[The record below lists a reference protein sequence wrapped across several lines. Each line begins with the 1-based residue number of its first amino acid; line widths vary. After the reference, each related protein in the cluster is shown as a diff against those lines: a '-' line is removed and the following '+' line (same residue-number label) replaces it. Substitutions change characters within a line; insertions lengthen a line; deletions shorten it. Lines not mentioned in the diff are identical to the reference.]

1 MNELIKQ
8 ISSIDLNITKNI
20 NIYIK
25 DKEKMEYIKNNL
37 IILGYNNKLG
47 KNSLNILIENG
58 NYSIIKELIELD
70 YKILNFKNLSEKNLL
85 QSLLVVD
92 ELYKYLLELL
102 VFLNKKDKFFF
113 DKIILEKDIFNNNFI
128 DTLILILKK
137 NENIK
142 ENNFSI
148 INNLV
153 LILKLIFHIDN
164 YSNLILNN
172 LCLELNNDDF
182 ILRIL
187 NILDIDNID
196 ITEVL
201 DNNLCIDFLYY
212 KKNQKSFKYIINKA
226 EYIQFINSDNNIIF
240 NLLDSINVNNDLLKI
255 IMETIYKSNIQ
266 ELRDLNNNSIILLL
280 LIKFDLDDNI
290 IYNLVKDL
298 DQEIILDKN
307 INNISIYDLIK
318 KKNKN
323 IINKLNIK
331 KEKKFDYNKIKNML
345 CCKTD
350 IGIFNSDTLH
360 NMIYTTMIL
369 EKYNNKI
376 TICSIEKNKTKIIND
391 KFKLETCNND
401 KDLVNLIYMYIKYFY
416 NFYCHLIIWKDEN
429 NYFIDELLIEFL
441 INNCNNNY
449 KKRFIYIK
457 LSIIISDKNVRHAN
471 LLLIDNKNK
480 LIERFEPYGEIY
492 NESTI
497 GIDNLLK
504 EKIGKLINYEYNFI
518 QPFPGFQSR
527 SDELN
532 LDYKSYGDPGGYC
545 LAWCYLFLE
554 TRLLYDNLNSK
565 DIIRLLNSYIIN
577 KFDNDFKEINQDT
590 QNNKYLIFI
599 RYYGK
604 NLDEYKNKLIKKFKF
619 SLNTIYHVNLN
630 NKNYNKLCNDII
642 RNIEILLK

>member
-20 NIYIK
+20 NVYINDK
-25 DKEKMEYIKNNL
+25 DKIEFIKKNL

-58 NYSIIKELIELD
+58 NYNIIKELIEID
-70 YKILNFKNLSEKNLL
+70 YKILNFKNSSEKNLL
-85 QSLLVVD
+85 QSLLVID
-92 ELYKYLLELL
+92 DLYKYLLELL
-102 VFLNKKDKFFF
+102 IFLNKKDKIFF
-113 DKIILEKDIFNNNFI
+113 DKVILEKDIFNNNFI
-128 DTLILILKK
+128 DTLILLLKK

-148 INNLV
+148 INNLI

-172 LCLELNNDDF
+172 LCLELDNDDY
-182 ILRIL
+182 ILSIL
-187 NILDIDNID
+187 KILEIDNID
-196 ITEVL
+196 IIKVL

-212 KKNQKSFKYIINKA
+212 KKNTKSFKYIINKA
-226 EYIQFINSDNNIIF
+226 VYIRFINSDNNIIF
-240 NLLDSINVNNDLLKI
+240 SLLDEINIDNDLLKI
-255 IMETIYKSNIQ
+255 IMEIIYKSNIQ

-280 LIKFDLDDNI
+280 LIKFNLDDKI
-290 IYNLVKDL
+290 VYNLVKDL
-298 DQEIILDKN
+298 DNENILDKN

-318 KKNKN
+318 NKNKN
-323 IINKLNIK
+323 IIKKIK
-331 KEKKFDYNKIKNML
+331 IKTEKKFNYNKIKNML
-345 CCKTD
+345 CCKTN

-369 EKYNNKI
+369 EKYNDKI

-391 KFKLETCNND
+391 KFKLETCTND
-401 KDLVNLIYMYIKYFY
+401 KDLISLVYIYLKYFY

-429 NYFIDELLIEFL
+429 NYFIDDLLIEFL

-497 GIDNLLK
+497 GIDNFLK
-504 EKIGKLINYEYNFI
+504 GKIGKLINYEYNLI

-554 TRLLYDNLNSK
+554 TRLLYDNLNSL
-565 DIIRLLNSYIIN
+565 DIIRLLNSYILN
-577 KFDNDFKEINQDT
+577 KFSYDFKEINLDT

-604 NLDEYKNKLIKKFKF
+604 NLDEYKNNLIKKFKF

>member
-1 MNELIKQ
+1 
-8 ISSIDLNITKNI
+8 
-20 NIYIK
+20 
-25 DKEKMEYIKNNL
+25 
-37 IILGYNNKLG
+37 
-47 KNSLNILIENG
+47 
-58 NYSIIKELIELD
+58 
-70 YKILNFKNLSEKNLL
+70 
-85 QSLLVVD
+85 
-92 ELYKYLLELL
+92 
-102 VFLNKKDKFFF
+102 
-113 DKIILEKDIFNNNFI
+113 
-128 DTLILILKK
+128 
-137 NENIK
+137 
-142 ENNFSI
+142 
-148 INNLV
+148 
-153 LILKLIFHIDN
+153 
-164 YSNLILNN
+164 
-172 LCLELNNDDF
+172 
-182 ILRIL
+182 
-187 NILDIDNID
+187 
-196 ITEVL
+196 
-201 DNNLCIDFLYY
+201 
-212 KKNQKSFKYIINKA
+212 
-226 EYIQFINSDNNIIF
+226 
-240 NLLDSINVNNDLLKI
+240 
-255 IMETIYKSNIQ
+255 
-266 ELRDLNNNSIILLL
+266 
-280 LIKFDLDDNI
+280 
-290 IYNLVKDL
+290 
-298 DQEIILDKN
+298 
-307 INNISIYDLIK
+307 
-318 KKNKN
+318 
-323 IINKLNIK
+323 
-331 KEKKFDYNKIKNML
+331 
-345 CCKTD
+345 
-350 IGIFNSDTLH
+350 
-360 NMIYTTMIL
+360 MIL
-369 EKYNNKI
+369 EKYNDKI
-376 TICSIEKNKTKIIND
+376 TICSIEKNKTKIVND

-401 KDLVNLIYMYIKYFY
+401 KELVNLIYMYIKYFY

-429 NYFIDELLIEFL
+429 NYFIDEHLIQYL

-457 LSIIISDKNVRHAN
+457 LSILISDKNVRHAN

-497 GIDNLLK
+497 GIDKLLK

>member
-25 DKEKMEYIKNNL
+25 DKEKMEYIKKNL

-102 VFLNKKDKFFF
+102 VFINKRDKIFF

-148 INNLV
+148 INKLI

-172 LCLELNNDDF
+172 LCLELDNDDY
-182 ILRIL
+182 ILKIL
-187 NILDIDNID
+187 NILEIDNID

-226 EYIQFINSDNNIIF
+226 EYIKFINSDNNIIF
-240 NLLDSINVNNDLLKI
+240 NLLDSIDVNNDLLKI

-280 LIKFDLDDNI
+280 LIKFDLDNNI
-290 IYNLVKDL
+290 VYNLVKDL
-298 DQEIILDKN
+298 DKEIILDKN

-331 KEKKFDYNKIKNML
+331 KEQKFDYNKIKNML

-369 EKYNNKI
+369 EKYNDKI

-429 NYFIDELLIEFL
+429 NYFIDEHLIQYL

-457 LSIIISDKNVRHAN
+457 LSILISDKNVRHAN

-497 GIDNLLK
+497 GIDKLLK

-630 NKNYNKLCNDII
+630 NKNYNKLCDDII